1 MSPDPHHYRYSRYSH
16 GSRRGTPSWKRT
28 LRIVFSKGFFANALL
43 GLIILVV
50 VGFIGVVLLFALVGR
65 NLPDPNALQ
74 DRTVAQSTKIYDRTG
89 EHLLYEIHGD
99 QKRTLV
105 PLSDIPPQVVQAFLS
120 AEDDDFYSHHGID
133 VRGIVRATLANVV
146 SGSKSQGASTLTQQ
160 LVKNAILSPEKTY
173 TRKFKE
179 IILSLKIEQRYS
191 KDEILQLYFNE
202 IPFGSTN
209 YGIESA
215 AQSYFGK
222 PASDLTLSQGATLA
236 AMVKAPTRYLNN
248 PDQLQ
253 FRRDRILDAMAQDG
267 FITQGDADAAKQE
280 VTTVERVDGD
290 IVAPHFIFYVKQL
303 LEEEHGQRLVE
314 EGGLKV
320 TTTIDYDLQVLAQEE
335 VSKAVDERGAS
346 LKFSNAALVALD
358 PKTGQILA
366 MVGSHDYFDEE
377 SDGAVNVTLRPRQPG
392 SSMKP
397 MAYTAL
403 FEKGYTPNTV
413 LYDVET
419 DFAGATGTYHPRNY
433 NLKEHGP
440 VSVRT
445 ALQGSLN
452 IPAVKVLYLVGV
464 DSFLDF
470 AQRMGYTTLSDRSR
484 FGLSLVL
491 GGGEVTLLEHT
502 SAYATLANDGV
513 RFETAPILKVETHD
527 ADVLFEWKESPGTR
541 VLDANIVRM
550 TTNVLSDDAARAFAF
565 GAGGRLT
572 LGDRPVAT
580 KTGTTNDYRDG
591 WTLGYTPSLVVG
603 VWAGN
608 NRNTEMVRGAGGST
622 VAAPIWNAVMRGAL
636 DGTPVEAFSAP
647 EISLLGK
654 PALDGTLGTG
664 LPVIVDRITGFLA
677 TEYTPARLRETK
689 IFVTHHNILHYV
701 NRDDLFG
708 PSPGADSTDPQYP
721 GWEAGVQSWVARQEA
736 ELGAEFVNEEPPTE
750 EDDVHVPQNVPDVVI
765 ESPGDAMLTSREVSV
780 EARVKARREVNRV
793 EFYVDGYYLGQ
804 TSSQPYQR
812 TVEIP
817 PFLSMGE
824 HTLRVVAFDDVEN
837 EGTATMRVNVP
848 DTSAAAVQIL
858 DPRPGQEIVA
868 VAAAYPVGVQ
878 LANPSAYV
886 RVEFFVAPRAGGG
899 QALAG
904 AILAPDSAI
913 ETFVWT
919 LPPPGE
925 YVLSAVATTAETGE
939 AVSAGNVVVMVKEA
953 PLAEEAPSEVTPTNP
968 EG

>member
-1 MSPDPHHYRYSRYSH
+1 M
-16 GSRRGTPSWKRT
+16 
-28 LRIVFSKGFFANALL
+28 
-43 GLIILVV
+43 
-50 VGFIGVVLLFALVGR
+50 
-65 NLPDPNALQ
+65 
-74 DRTVAQSTKIYDRTG
+74 AQSTKIYNRTG

-120 AEDDDFYSHHGID
+120 AEDDDFYSHNGID
-133 VRGIVRATLANVV
+133 IRGIVRATLANAV

-179 IILSLKIEQRYS
+179 ILLSLKIEQRYS

-222 PASDLTLSQGATLA
+222 PASELTLAQGATLA

-253 FRRDRILDAMAQDG
+253 FRRDRILDAMVEDG
-267 FITQGDADAAKQE
+267 FITQGDADGAKQE
-280 VTTVERVDGD
+280 STAVLRVDGE
-290 IVAPHFIFYVKQL
+290 IVAPHLIFYVKQL

-335 VSKAVDERGAS
+335 VAKAVDERGAS

-419 DFAGATGTYHPRNY
+419 DFVGTNGTYHPRNY

-440 VSVRT
+440 VTVRT

-452 IPAVKVLYLVGV
+452 IPAVKALYLVGV

-513 RFETAPILKVETHD
+513 RYDPVSILKVETHD

-541 VLDANIVRM
+541 VVDANIVRM

-572 LGDRPVAT
+572 LGERPVAT

-591 WTLGYTPSLVVG
+591 WTLGYTPSLAVG

-608 NRNTEMVRGAGGST
+608 NDNTEMVRGAGGST

-636 DGTPVEAFSAP
+636 DGTPLETFLAP
-647 EISLLGK
+647 DIPQLGK
-654 PALDGTLGTG
+654 PALDGTLGSG
-664 LPVIVDRITGFLA
+664 LPVTIDRITGLLA
-677 TEYTPARLRETK
+677 TEYTPVRLREEK

-701 NRDDLFG
+701 NRDDPFG
-708 PSPGADSTDPQYP
+708 FSLGTDSTDVQYP

-736 ELGAEFVNEEPPTE
+736 ELGAEFVNEEPPTD

-765 ESPGDAMLTSREVSV
+765 EAPTDTMLNSREISI
-780 EARVKARREVNRV
+780 EARVRARREVNRV
-793 EFYVDGYYLGQ
+793 EYYIDGYYLGHK
-804 TSSQPYQR
+804 SSQPYQF
-812 TVEIP
+812 TTEIP
-817 PFLSMGE
+817 SFITAGE
-824 HTLRVVAFDDVEN
+824 HSLRVIAFDDVEN
-837 EGTATMRVNVP
+837 EGVATMRVSVP
-848 DTSAAAVQIL
+848 EAETLAVQIL

-868 VAAAYPVGVQ
+868 VAATYPVGVQ

-886 RVEFFVAPRAGGG
+886 RVEFFVAPRFGGG
-899 QALAG
+899 QELSG
-904 AILAPDSAI
+904 TIPAPDGAI

-925 YVLSAVATTAETGE
+925 YVLSAVATRADTGE
-939 AVSAGNVVVMVKEA
+939 VVSAGNVVVVVKGA
-953 PLAEEAPSEVTPTNP
+953 PLMETVPSETAPTNP